1 MCTCCDSWNGNPANG
16 GHRGH
21 VHGALSF
28 ETLLTDP
35 MTRMV
40 MESDGVSVAE
50 LIKVLEDARDAIAL
64 REAAPA
70 ALVEAARVGFVP
82 GM

>member
-1 MCTCCDSWNGNPANG
+1 MCTCCDSWHGNPGNG
-16 GHRGH
+16 QPPGHDHRS
-21 VHGALSF
+21 LSF

-50 LIKVLEDARDAIAL
+50 LIKVLEQARDAIAV
-64 REAAPA
+64 RET
-70 ALVEAARVGFVP
+70 RIGFATE
-82 GM
+82 M